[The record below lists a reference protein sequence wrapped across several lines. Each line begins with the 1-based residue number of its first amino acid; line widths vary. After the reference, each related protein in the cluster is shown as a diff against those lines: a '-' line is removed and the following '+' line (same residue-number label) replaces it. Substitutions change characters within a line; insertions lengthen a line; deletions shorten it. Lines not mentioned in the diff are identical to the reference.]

1 MHDVVIAGAGPAGS
15 LAALIL
21 ARRGARVAIVDRSRF
36 PRAKLCG
43 DTLNPGA
50 VATLSRHVDL
60 AALGTRKR
68 SIPGMLL
75 TGPRGVAVRGRYDE
89 AHPGLGV
96 TREIFD
102 HWLLEQAIAAGA
114 RLVHGTVVGPRRQG
128 EREPVSGVI
137 VRQLSGELIE
147 YRARVTIGADG
158 RRSRLALQC
167 GLSRYA
173 ARPRRWAIG
182 AYYENVDGLHD
193 EGEMHVRD
201 GHYIGVAATPDGRVN
216 TCLVQPHDG
225 EAWPSP
231 AAMLQARL
239 DADLLLAPRFRSAR
253 RLSAPHVLGPMAIV
267 TPVPGCP
274 GLLLAGDAGGFIDPM
289 TGDGIRLA
297 LSGAELAAGV
307 AGEILDGVT
316 LIDNGHERLSA
327 LTRRH
332 LGTKRRFN
340 RALRRVVA
348 SPRTVGAA
356 TRIATFCPSA
366 FSMIIRYASDC
377 GHGNRGDWHLLMW

>member
-1 MHDVVIAGAGPAGS
+1 MDDVVIAGAGPAGS
-15 LAALIL
+15 LVALIL

-50 VATLSRHVDL
+50 VAILSRHVDL
-60 AALGTRKR
+60 DALGTRKR

-75 TGPRGVAVRGRYDE
+75 TGPRGAAVRGRYDE

-96 TREIFD
+96 TREILD

-114 RLVHGTVVGPRRQG
+114 RLVHGTVVGPCRQA
-128 EREPVSGVI
+128 ERGPVSGVI
-137 VRQLSGELIE
+137 VRRASGELVE
-147 YRARVTIGADG
+147 HRARVTIGADG
-158 RRSRLALQC
+158 RRSRLALRC

-182 AYYENVDGLHD
+182 AYYDNVDGLDD

-225 EAWPSP
+225 GGAWPLP
-231 AAMLQARL
+231 AALLQARL
-239 DADLLLAPRFRSAR
+239 EADPLLALRYRRAR
-253 RLSAPHVLGPMAIV
+253 RLSSPQVLGPMAV
-267 TPVPGCP
+267 VAPVPGCP
-274 GLLLAGDAGGFIDPM
+274 GLLLAGDSAGFIDPM

-297 LSGAELAAGV
+297 LTGAELAAGV

-316 LIDNGHERLSA
+316 SIDDGHERLSA

-332 LGTKRRFN
+332 LATKRRFN
-340 RALRRVVA
+340 RVLRRVVA
-348 SPRTVGAA
+348 SPRAVGAA
-356 TRIATFCPSA
+356 ASIATLFPSA
-366 FSMIIRYASDC
+366 FSAIIRYASDC
-377 GHGNRGDWHLLMW
+377 GHP